1 MNGSGVGVCKVL
13 GGVYWIP
20 LVYTGGLM
28 KFSSEKR
35 KTETAV
41 VEIPK
46 DMLFNIVQPKFDDL
60 RQPNCYSDPDVIMV
74 PLFDSD
80 DEFIGLRVLVENKK
94 VV

>member
-1 MNGSGVGVCKVL
+1 M
-13 GGVYWIP
+13 
-20 LVYTGGLM
+20 
-28 KFSSEKR
+28 
-35 KTETAV
+35 